1 MFEDIYRLRDRPEQ
15 RHFMATV
22 VGLNRGLKTIIT
34 DEYSVIEVVD
44 GQQRLT
50 TLIIL
55 LKAIQLALDHS
66 KLAAELQAILIKQDE
81 LSLILLQMNHDP
93 NGYFAEYLRH
103 GKSADP
109 AIAKTVADRALLTAI
124 KDCAKFAQGWSDL
137 IQLTS
142 IVKNRLTFIFH
153 EIDDEATVYTV
164 FEVLNSRGL
173 AVPWLDRLKSLLM
186 GIAFEHGSGNKAE
199 IISELHGIWEGI
211 YTTIGLRQGLST
223 EALRFAA
230 TLKSTNQRSK
240 ALGEEEAVE
249 SLVRQC
255 GTDPAKTIE
264 TSRWVLRV
272 AHGVEE
278 FLTATH
284 RSRAVTRVAHARL
297 LAVAIGLAKFSDPE
311 KATLYATWEKISFR
325 VFGLCHKDARTQV
338 GEYVRLAWDC
348 VNTNI
353 TAATA
358 EGRLLRIGSDDR
370 EHSID
375 WAVETIKKTN
385 CYDGWEEELRYLM
398 YRYEEQHAT
407 SDITNEQWERI
418 WEQSAAHSIEHIQ
431 PQSSAAPYV
440 HFLGNLMLLPPGLN
454 SKLSDK
460 TPAEKVA
467 AYRATG
473 LDAASD
479 VAQTIE
485 KDGWGAAQVEQR
497 EQRLLDWVAGTF
509 EKGDNLFIE
518 GSVEQRQF
526 APKGDGVKRTV
537 HEIIV
542 RSCHLIATPR
552 NSWGKSAAADLGPLE
567 LRNGEEIN
575 PQPPEREDDP
585 WPVQ

>member
-1 MFEDIYRLRDRPEQ
+1 MFEDIDRLKHRPDQ

-22 VGLNRGLKTIIT
+22 VGLNRGQKTIVT

-50 TLIIL
+50 TLIVL
-55 LKAIQLALDHS
+55 LKAIQLALADHS
-66 KLAAELQAILIKQDE
+66 KLAAELQGILIKQDE

-93 NGYFAEYLRH
+93 NGYFSEYLRH
-103 GKSADP
+103 GKSSDSSV
-109 AIAKTVADRALLTAI
+109 AKTIADRALLTAI
-124 KDCAKFAQGWSDL
+124 RDCTKFVTGWGDL
-137 IQLTS
+137 IQLTG

-199 IISELHGIWEGI
+199 TIAELHGIWEGI

-230 TLKSTNQRSK
+230 TLKSSNQRSK

-249 SLVRQC
+249 SLAKQC
-255 GTDPAKTIE
+255 GTDPVKTVA

-272 AHGVEE
+272 AQGVEE
-278 FLTATH
+278 FLAVAH
-284 RSRAVTRVAHARL
+284 RSRAVTRIAHARL
-297 LAVAIGLAKFSDPE
+297 LAVAIGLTEFSDSE

-348 VNTNI
+348 VNTDI
-353 TAATA
+353 TAAAA
-358 EGRLLRIGSDDR
+358 EARLLKIGSDDR
-370 EHSID
+370 EHGID
-375 WAVETIKKTN
+375 WAVENIKKTN
-385 CYDGWEEELRYLM
+385 CYEGWEEELRYLM
-398 YRYEEQHAT
+398 YRFEEEHAHGN
-407 SDITNEQWERI
+407 ITNEQWERI

-431 PQSSAAPYV
+431 PQSSTAKYV
-440 HFLGNLMLLPPGLN
+440 HFLGNLMLLTPGLN
-454 SKLSDK
+454 STLSGRAPATK
-460 TPAEKVA
+460 TT

-473 LDAASD
+473 LHSATE

-485 KDGWGAAQVEQR
+485 TEGWAAAQVEQR
-497 EQRLLDWVAGTF
+497 EQRLLEWVHKT
-509 EKGDNLFIE
+509 
-518 GSVEQRQF
+518 
-526 APKGDGVKRTV
+526 
-537 HEIIV
+537 
-542 RSCHLIATPR
+542 
-552 NSWGKSAAADLGPLE
+552 WG
-567 LRNGEEIN
+567 
-575 PQPPEREDDP
+575 
-585 WPVQ
+585 

>member
-1 MFEDIYRLRDRPEQ
+1 VLIQPKFLSLTDLLANRLFRIPQYQRSYSWSSKERQDMFEDIDRLKHRPDQ

-22 VGLNRGLKTIIT
+22 VGLNRGQKTIVT

-50 TLIIL
+50 TLIVL
-55 LKAIQLALDHS
+55 LKAIQLALADHS
-66 KLAAELQAILIKQDE
+66 KLAAELQGILIKQDE

-93 NGYFAEYLRH
+93 NGYFSEYLRQ
-103 GKSADP
+103 GKSSDSAV
-109 AIAKTVADRALLTAI
+109 AKTIADRALLTAI
-124 KDCAKFAQGWSDL
+124 KDCTKFVHGWGDL
-137 IQLTS
+137 IQLTG

-199 IISELHGIWEGI
+199 TIAELHGIWEGI

-230 TLKSTNQRSK
+230 TLKSGNQRSK

-249 SLVRQC
+249 SLVKQC
-255 GTDPAKTIE
+255 GTDPVKTVA

-272 AHGVEE
+272 AQGVEE
-278 FLTATH
+278 FLAVSH
-284 RSRAVTRVAHARL
+284 RSRAVTRIAHARL
-297 LAVAIGLAKFSDPE
+297 LAVAIGLSKFSEPE
-311 KATLYATWEKISFR
+311 KVTLYAAWEKISFR

-348 VNTNI
+348 VNTDI
-353 TAATA
+353 TAAAA
-358 EGRLLRIGSDDR
+358 EARLLKVGSDDR

-375 WAVETIKKTN
+375 WAVENIKKTN
-385 CYDGWEEELRYLM
+385 CYEGWEEELRYLM
-398 YRYEEQHAT
+398 YRYEEEHAHGN
-407 SDITNEQWERI
+407 ITNEQWERI

-431 PQSSAAPYV
+431 PQSSTAKYI
-440 HFLGNLMLLPPGLN
+440 HFLGNLMLLTPGLN
-454 SKLSDK
+454 STLSGKSPATK
-460 TPAEKVA
+460 TT

-473 LDAASD
+473 LYSATE

-485 KDGWGAAQVEQR
+485 TEGWGAAQVEAR
-497 EQRLLDWVAGTF
+497 EERLLDWVHKT
-509 EKGDNLFIE
+509 
-518 GSVEQRQF
+518 
-526 APKGDGVKRTV
+526 
-537 HEIIV
+537 
-542 RSCHLIATPR
+542 
-552 NSWGKSAAADLGPLE
+552 WG
-567 LRNGEEIN
+567 
-575 PQPPEREDDP
+575 
-585 WPVQ
+585 